1 MLTTI
6 ILALVVTG
14 MLSLTDQLFGRKQLA
29 DFSRVTIRA
38 EETAENIA
46 ETLCDRIKE
55 NAAWL
60 TSDFASG
67 GASLNQLDNWLTRG
81 FVKDQSDI
89 DIAIDAPTMT
99 ASHFAQLWN
108 AIDALPIAFPLDC
121 VWLQAM
127 PASPLKSMVQ
137 RDAVAL

>member
-1 MLTTI
+1 MNQDAMTQD
-6 ILALVVTG
+6 LVLRTG
-14 MLSLTDQLFGRKQLA
+14 LSPQINESIKAEVKRFPEVRAAYLFGSRA
-29 DFSRVTIRA
+29 RGDFR
-38 EETAENIA
+38 
-46 ETLCDRIKE
+46 
-55 NAAWL
+55 
-60 TSDFASG
+60 
-67 GASLNQLDNWLTRG
+67 
-81 FVKDQSDI
+81 DQSDI

>member
-1 MLTTI
+1 MNATTQNLTQR
-6 ILALVVTG
+6 TG
-14 MLSLTDQLFGRKQLA
+14 LSPQITESIKAEVKRFPEVRAAYLFGSRA
-29 DFSRVTIRA
+29 RGDFR
-38 EETAENIA
+38 
-46 ETLCDRIKE
+46 
-55 NAAWL
+55 
-60 TSDFASG
+60 
-67 GASLNQLDNWLTRG
+67 
-81 FVKDQSDI
+81 DQSDI

-137 RDAVAL
+137 RDAVVL

>member
-1 MLTTI
+1 MNGMTKNLTQR
-6 ILALVVTG
+6 TG
-14 MLSLTDQLFGRKQLA
+14 LSPQITESIKAEVKRFPEVRAAYLFGSRA
-29 DFSRVTIRA
+29 RGDFR
-38 EETAENIA
+38 
-46 ETLCDRIKE
+46 
-55 NAAWL
+55 
-60 TSDFASG
+60 
-67 GASLNQLDNWLTRG
+67 
-81 FVKDQSDI
+81 DQSDI

-121 VWLQAM
+121 VWLQAI

>member
-1 MLTTI
+1 MTQNLT
-6 ILALVVTG
+6 LRSG
-14 MLSLTDQLFGRKQLA
+14 LSPQITESIKAEVRRFPEVRAAYLFGSRA
-29 DFSRVTIRA
+29 RGDFR
-38 EETAENIA
+38 
-46 ETLCDRIKE
+46 
-55 NAAWL
+55 
-60 TSDFASG
+60 
-67 GASLNQLDNWLTRG
+67 
-81 FVKDQSDI
+81 DQSDI

-99 ASHFAQLWN
+99 ASNFAQLWN

>member
-1 MLTTI
+1 MNAMTQNLTQR
-6 ILALVVTG
+6 TG
-14 MLSLTDQLFGRKQLA
+14 LSPQITESIKAEVKRFPEVRAAYLFGSRA
-29 DFSRVTIRA
+29 RGDFR
-38 EETAENIA
+38 
-46 ETLCDRIKE
+46 
-55 NAAWL
+55 
-60 TSDFASG
+60 
-67 GASLNQLDNWLTRG
+67 
-81 FVKDQSDI
+81 DQSDI

-127 PASPLKSMVQ
+127 PASPLKSMLQ

>member
-1 MLTTI
+1 MNATTQNLTQR
-6 ILALVVTG
+6 TG
-14 MLSLTDQLFGRKQLA
+14 LSPQITESIKAEVNRFPEVRAAYLFGSRA
-29 DFSRVTIRA
+29 RGDFR
-38 EETAENIA
+38 
-46 ETLCDRIKE
+46 
-55 NAAWL
+55 
-60 TSDFASG
+60 
-67 GASLNQLDNWLTRG
+67 
-81 FVKDQSDI
+81 DQSDI

-137 RDAVAL
+137 RDALIL